1 MSANPR
7 HDFKSA
13 AARAV
18 ADAKLRKTMRRVNN
32 FLRGL
37 RAKGF
42 DDFPEF
48 EAFRARAKDAKERA
62 VTGLPELLA
71 RFEENCRAVGGHVH
85 YAADAAEACRL
96 VVEIALARG
105 AGRVVKGKSMATEE
119 IGLNEALE
127 GAGLTVFETDL
138 GEYIVQLAGEKPSHI
153 LSPALHKSRYDV
165 ADLFEEKLGRSC
177 DGENIA
183 ELCRIARE
191 TLRQEFLA
199 ADMGVTGANMLIAET
214 GTVVLLENE
223 GNIRMSTTCPG
234 LHVAV
239 AGLEKIVA
247 DLEDMAAVLD
257 LLPRSATSQRM
268 PGYLNL
274 YTGPRKPG
282 EPDGPDELHVIILD
296 NGRSRLLADPVL
308 RQSLRCVRCSA
319 CLNVCPV
326 YMSVGGHA
334 YGGTYPGPIGSILT
348 PGLSGGAEGADLPH
362 ACTQCG
368 ACAAVCPVGIDHPRV
383 LLRLREL
390 YPGALNRSE
399 GLAASAHAHLAGHP
413 GLYRTASAAL
423 RAVDPDLTKVFGLP
437 GMKRA
442 ARWGKMRVLP
452 RLTRPFSKRW
462 KRLAMELAEK
472 GGKTRG
478 K

>member
-1 MSANPR
+1 MSAKPS
-7 HDFKSA
+7 HDFKTA
-13 AARAV
+13 AAGAV
-18 ADAKLRKTMRRVNN
+18 ADAKLRKTMRRVSN

-48 EAFRARAKDAKERA
+48 EEFRARARDAKERA
-62 VTGLPELLA
+62 VTGLPELLV
-71 RFEENCRAVGGHVH
+71 RFEENFLAAGGRVH

-96 VVEIALARG
+96 TVEIARARG
-105 AGRVVKGKSMATEE
+105 ARRVVKGKSMATEE
-119 IGLNEALE
+119 IGLNAALE

-153 LSPALHKSRYDV
+153 LSPALHKTRYDV
-165 ADLFEEKLGRSC
+165 AGLFEEKLGRSC

-191 TLRQEFLA
+191 TLRREFLD
-199 ADMGVTGANMLIAET
+199 ADMGITGANMLIAET

-239 AGLEKIVA
+239 VGMEKIVA
-247 DLEDMAAVLD
+247 DFEDMAAVLD

-274 YTGPRKPG
+274 FTGPRKPG
-282 EPDGPDELHVIILD
+282 EPDGPDALHVIILD
-296 NGRSRLLADPVL
+296 NGRSGLLADPVL

-383 LLRLREL
+383 LLRLREI

-399 GLAASAHAHLAGHP
+399 RLAASAHAHLAGRP
-413 GLYRTASAAL
+413 ALYRTASAAL
-423 RAVDPDLTKVFGLP
+423 RAVDPDLSMVFSLP

-442 ARWGKMRVLP
+442 ARWGRMRVLP
-452 RLTRPFSKRW
+452 RFSRPFSKRW
-462 KRLAMELAEK
+462 KRLARELAAK
-472 GGKTRG
+472 GGTARG

>member
-1 MSANPR
+1 MSAGGR

-13 AARAV
+13 AAGAV
-18 ADAKLRKTMRRVNN
+18 ADAKLRKTLRRVSN

-42 DDFPEF
+42 DDFPDF
-48 EAFRARAKDAKERA
+48 EQFRARARDAKERA
-62 VTGLPELLA
+62 VTGLPELLV
-71 RFEENCRAVGGHVH
+71 RFEENCRAAGGLVH

-96 VVEIALARG
+96 VVEIAATRG
-105 AGRVVKGKSMATEE
+105 VRRVVKGKSMVTEE

-127 GAGLTVFETDL
+127 GAGLSVFETDL

-153 LSPALHKSRYDV
+153 LSPALHKTRYDV
-165 ADLFEEKLGRSC
+165 ADLFSEKLGRTC
-177 DGENIA
+177 DGGNIT

-214 GTVVLLENE
+214 GTVILLENE

-239 AGLEKIVA
+239 AGMEKIVA
-247 DLEDMAAVLD
+247 DMEDMVAVLD

-274 YTGPRKPG
+274 FTGPRKPG
-282 EPDGPDELHVIILD
+282 EPDGPEELHVIILD

-308 RQSLRCVRCSA
+308 RQALRCVRCSA

-348 PGLSGGAEGADLPH
+348 PGLSGGEEGADLPH

-383 LLRLREL
+383 LLRLREM
-390 YPGALNRSE
+390 YPGALNRAE
-399 GLAASAHAHLAGHP
+399 GLAASTHAFLAARP
-413 GLYRTASAAL
+413 GLYRAASSAL
-423 RAVDPDLTKVFGLP
+423 RAVDPDLSTILRLP

-442 ARWGKMRVLP
+442 AGWGRMRVLP
-452 RLTRPFSKRW
+452 RFTRPFSKRW
-462 KRLAMELAEK
+462 KRLARELAAK
-472 GGKTRG
+472 GGTARG
-478 K
+478 A